1 MKNSLR
7 LLFIFI
13 TAMFAV
19 IACAEKKLQSS
30 NDTQTVSSLSLREMV
45 LPEGWT
51 LKVIPPEYKTIE
63 DTVVVKAS
71 DEWVTIPAEYKWVD
85 GEIEGYD
92 IHEPLP
98 NTITKPAVY
107 KTVKEIKVVQKAY
120 IRLSVIPAA
129 INDKG
134 ALINPAKV
142 VEEHVP
148 AVTKEVHRRVI
159 KTPAAPVEPA
169 EYARIIESL
178 KTPHLIENGRTR
190 ILVKPAQTFKR
201 EIPPVTRTE
210 TRRIR
215 IQNETYAL
223 YDEQGRFIADI
234 KTFDE
239 LKAARKTHP

>member
-13 TAMFAV
+13 TAMFVV
-19 IACAEKKLQSS
+19 IACAENKNQAS
-30 NDTQTVSSLSLREMV
+30 NDTQTVSSPSLRQMS
-45 LPEGWT
+45 LPKGWT
-51 LKVIPPEYKTIE
+51 LKVIPAEYKMIE
-63 DTVVVKAS
+63 DKVAVKAS

-178 KTPHLIENGRTR
+178 KTPHLIDNGRTR
-190 ILVKPAQTFKR
+190 ILVKPAQTFKS
-201 EIPPVTRTE
+201 EIPPILKTE

-223 YDEQGRFIADI
+223 YDEYGELVAVI
-234 KTFDE
+234 KNFDE
-239 LKAARKTHP
+239 LTAARKTHP

>member
-1 MKNSLR
+1 
-7 LLFIFI
+7 
-13 TAMFAV
+13 
-19 IACAEKKLQSS
+19 
-30 NDTQTVSSLSLREMV
+30 MV

-107 KTVKEIKVVQKAY
+107 KTVKEVKVVQKAY

-148 AVTKEVHRRVI
+148 AVTKDC
-159 KTPAAPVEPA
+159 
-169 EYARIIESL
+169 L
-178 KTPHLIENGRTR
+178 
-190 ILVKPAQTFKR
+190 
-201 EIPPVTRTE
+201 
-210 TRRIR
+210 
-215 IQNETYAL
+215 L
-223 YDEQGRFIADI
+223 YTSPSPRDS
-234 KTFDE
+234 
-239 LKAARKTHP
+239 